1 MIMIIQPGFLR
12 HLQRRYTAA
21 LLLVLAL
28 LAGSGCGG
36 GSSDGGD
43 RKVGQAANIVV
54 TNDASQAHPHG
65 QFQAIDGYLSR
76 SARVL
81 RSTRAGDG
89 VLFAPDGLGRGY
101 YRLYVWWPQAVPGAG
116 EVEVLI
122 HRRGGTDRVTVNQA
136 ILGGQWNLLGVY
148 ELAPD
153 GGMEIASRGGVPVLA
168 DAVRFEYVG
177 DRVPALALA
186 SEALPLADQDAAYA
200 AKIEINGGVG
210 PYTWSLSQGQ
220 LPAGLTLDSR
230 TGLIAGTPT
239 ELGAQRFTIR
249 IQDARERQAEHPYSI
264 RVLPVTG
271 QQSVPTVPAL
281 ETARK
286 HPQEGAPGCV
296 APDLS
301 GLIGIIAAL
310 PEGEW
315 SRVNLNNYSD
325 VWTPDDLRPLL
336 GLSNPPPSK
345 IIQAWSGYAWDP
357 NRGDLVLFG
366 GGHANYSG
374 NDVYR
379 WHGSTR
385 LWERAS
391 LPSEVKQDNLGNW
404 IAVDGPDAA
413 PASAHTY
420 RNNIFLPLIDRLVV
434 FGGAAFNNG
443 GAYMR
448 QATPST
454 SRPTGPYFFD
464 PSRADPN
471 KVGGTTGS
479 HVQRVSPHP
488 EVVGGNMWAN
498 RDIYINLPG
507 SPPLPGTHVNGC
519 AAYAQEN
526 SKDVVYLAARPPGG
540 GTGLDLFKYTVNSLA
555 SASQDVISKAGIFWN
570 GTDQATACGYDA
582 TSKVFFRIGT
592 NSIPFLYWDLNAAGP
607 NNQDVRVT
615 PIDATGEFAN
625 LLAANSINLNFCG
638 MDFDPTRRQFALWC
652 GDGRVWM
659 IKAPTPLS
667 PSGWTITK
675 QRTPTLAIPNGNPS
689 TGFLL
694 DTGILGKWK
703 YIYNLDAFIGLQ
715 DASQGNLWVYKPVGW
730 DLQNRPNQQPSVSLT
745 SPANGSVSPLGSPI
759 MLIASANDAD
769 GCVTRVE
776 FFNGNAKIGESLTA
790 PYSLGWTNP
799 PSGSLTLTAIATDG
813 LGGQTTS
820 TPLAITVMSPPPASP
835 PPASPSPAS
844 PSPPASPQPP
854 PLPPSTATSGGNSD
868 GGGGGGC
875 AMSNSAVAIDPLLLL
890 LLIMAACLARR
901 SRKPIG
907 CVILP
912 HRLNR

>member
-1 MIMIIQPGFLR
+1 MVKRCPARPLHQFCQIMMMIIQPGFLR
-12 HLQRRYTAA
+12 HLRRRCP

-148 ELAPD
+148 ELAPG

-239 ELGAQRFTIR
+239 ELGAQRFTVR
-249 IQDARERQAEHPYSI
+249 ITDSRGQRLENAFTIQVMSTMGGRPQAP
-264 RVLPVTG
+264 
-271 QQSVPTVPAL
+271 QQLDFGSG
-281 ETARK
+281 RK
-286 HPQEGAPGCV
+286 QVQEGPAGPP
-296 APDLS
+296 PDLS

-345 IIQAWSGYAWDP
+345 IIQAWSGYAWDS

-404 IAVDGPDAA
+404 MAVDGPDAA

-434 FGGAAFNNG
+434 FGGAANSNG
-443 GAYMR
+443 GAYLR
-448 QATPST
+448 QATSTT

-519 AAYAQEN
+519 TAYAQEN
-526 SKDVVYLAARPPGG
+526 SRDVVYIAARSPGG
-540 GTGLDLFKYTVNSLA
+540 GTGLELYKYTVTNLA
-555 SASQDVISKAGIFWN
+555 SPAQDTITKAGIF
-570 GTDQATACGYDA
+570 GPAQTRLPPAATTRQARSSFASAPTAFP
-582 TSKVFFRIGT
+582 SSIGT
-592 NSIPFLYWDLNAAGP
+592 
-607 NNQDVRVT
+607 
-615 PIDATGEFAN
+615 
-625 LLAANSINLNFCG
+625 
-638 MDFDPTRRQFALWC
+638 
-652 GDGRVWM
+652 
-659 IKAPTPLS
+659 
-667 PSGWTITK
+667 
-675 QRTPTLAIPNGNPS
+675 
-689 TGFLL
+689 
-694 DTGILGKWK
+694 
-703 YIYNLDAFIGLQ
+703 
-715 DASQGNLWVYKPVGW
+715 
-730 DLQNRPNQQPSVSLT
+730 
-745 SPANGSVSPLGSPI
+745 
-759 MLIASANDAD
+759 
-769 GCVTRVE
+769 
-776 FFNGNAKIGESLTA
+776 
-790 PYSLGWTNP
+790 
-799 PSGSLTLTAIATDG
+799 
-813 LGGQTTS
+813 
-820 TPLAITVMSPPPASP
+820 
-835 PPASPSPAS
+835 
-844 PSPPASPQPP
+844 
-854 PLPPSTATSGGNSD
+854 
-868 GGGGGGC
+868 
-875 AMSNSAVAIDPLLLL
+875 
-890 LLIMAACLARR
+890 
-901 SRKPIG
+901 
-907 CVILP
+907 
-912 HRLNR
+912 